1 MRRTKKHGLA
11 LVEPGGSI
19 RAARMLKRDRAT
31 LVLRDQPLK
40 VLEAKC
46 GPARPDPSR
55 DHKCDLQI
63 DRLFVTF
70 HTASRFN
77 ALVLVEYVMRVP
89 YRSALTGAAIATL
102 FGSSAHAGVILAGPT
117 PAMATD
123 QSFSLNFNSGAAT
136 AGLSFILD
144 GYLSLDGQN
153 FYEDDFLLK
162 LNNNQIFS
170 GKLNLGGG
178 SNSGSQANV
187 YSNPFAAILSNPTNN
202 GTGTSFNG
210 GKETF
215 SFAGLPVNIGSNT
228 LTFTYMSLADAT
240 HAGFQ
245 GLGDEG
251 WGVEHGQLC
260 SRACE

>member
-1 MRRTKKHGLA
+1 M
-11 LVEPGGSI
+11 
-19 RAARMLKRDRAT
+19 
-31 LVLRDQPLK
+31 
-40 VLEAKC
+40 
-46 GPARPDPSR
+46 
-55 DHKCDLQI
+55 
-63 DRLFVTF
+63 
-70 HTASRFN
+70 
-77 ALVLVEYVMRVP
+77 LVEYVMRVP

-153 FYEDDFLLK
+153 FYEDDFSLK

-170 GKLNLGGG
+170 GTFNLGGG

-202 GTGTSFNG
+202 GTGISFNG
-210 GKETF
+210 GTETF

-228 LTFTYMSLADAT
+228 LTFTYMSLADAN

-251 WGVEHGQLC
+251 WGVEQVMINSVPEPATWVMMTLGFFGLGFMAYRKKHRGTL
-260 SRACE
+260 RLL